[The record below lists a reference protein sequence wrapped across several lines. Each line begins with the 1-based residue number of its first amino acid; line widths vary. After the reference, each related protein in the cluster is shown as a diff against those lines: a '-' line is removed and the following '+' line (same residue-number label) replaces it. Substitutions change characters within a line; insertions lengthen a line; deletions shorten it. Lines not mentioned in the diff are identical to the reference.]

1 MLLIFSEK
9 VLLWGIQVRTVTL
22 EFILSV
28 IKNLL
33 KPKYALPI
41 LTSIAIAIRLI
52 PFRLSYLL
60 GYDTYFHIAYVK
72 YSLKLGEWVN
82 FFPYAKA
89 PWGML
94 VNNFHPLGLWMTP
107 AYVYRILSIFGIS
120 LYDSFRIT
128 PVIFGVLTIIF
139 MYLSVWKLYGREEAF
154 LSALFL
160 SISFGHVFRSIA
172 GYYRGDNY
180 LLFWYS
186 LALLGIS
193 LALSRRNEGESWKK
207 RRLLLYLVPALASG
221 LASIFWSA
229 YYLIFVFLL
238 GNAIFLS
245 IGALLLQKSRML
257 VDSVAIVVST
267 LFGALLANFLGGYFY
282 YGMFGWNRPLGIE
295 TAQKLG
301 FHLETI
307 KDAFLLAYIRYAV
320 PLALAFIVLLF
331 IISKVIR
338 SRTHR
343 VGIIVVLLILA
354 LVLMVKYYGFIEGTF
369 LSFIKHFSGESITET
384 RQPSL
389 RDVWISY
396 GSVIIA
402 ALFFLLRL
410 RPSKIAIEDFVV
422 LGFVLPSIPMIYTWT
437 RFLFIGSP
445 AVAILGGVGLWNL
458 VREIHKLNI
467 RSHPVIA
474 GILIVLVTVPTAWVG
489 VQNTL
494 NVKPFMNAEWEK
506 ALIYL
511 SEHSNG
517 NDIVLTWWDQGYWV
531 TYYSWRA
538 PVTQGVPNEFVAR
551 YYMGLAS
558 EEELMNLGVD
568 YIIVSYDTVLKFP
581 AVLETAGVP
590 VKDYPMVLMGLV
602 GKSEDVFVFAT
613 EGYSITARP
622 INGGWEIFVNVAGT
636 IFSPETAFVEVGN
649 DVNKVNITGT
659 TKANAYVYINLNYG
673 YAVLMNNNSFQTT
686 LAKLMFTNKT
696 PGYTL
701 VYSDG
706 GYVKIFRFDHPN
718 VGVSRNGNEIMLSF
732 TNATG
737 TKLILEGFTDNG
749 TRVFFHIYDVAGLEE
764 FTLPAQ
770 LNESVVVKYAYKRN
784 GKVLDRGIFRLDDV
798 RMLWHIPNKS

>member
-60 GYDTYFHIAYVK
+60 GYDTYFHMAYVK

-139 MYLSVWKLYGREEAF
+139 VYLSVWKLYGREEAF

-267 LFGALLANFLGGYFY
+267 LFGALLANFLGEYFY

-590 VKDYPMVLMGLV
+590 PKDYPMVPIPLV
-602 GKSEDVFVFAT
+602 EQVGGAFLFER
-613 EGYSITARP
+613 EGYSISARTRSSSWEVVVTV
-622 INGGWEIFVNVAGT
+622 GGSR
-636 IFSPETAFVEVGN
+636 FSPRKAFVEDTAGVRE
-649 DVNKVNITGT
+649 VNVTGIQ
-659 TKANAYVYINLNYG
+659 KADAYVYLNLNYG
-673 YAVLMNNNSFQTT
+673 YAVLMNGRAFNTT
-686 LAKLMFTNKT
+686 LARLMFTERAPN
-696 PGYTL
+696 YRL
-701 VYSDG
+701 VYSDR
-706 GYVKIFRFDHPN
+706 GYIKIFRFEHPN
-718 VGVSRNGNEIMLSF
+718 VAVLRDGDKIVLRF

-737 TKLILEGFTDNG
+737 TDLVIEGFLDNG
-749 TRVFFHIYDVAGLEE
+749 TRVFRRCYDVSGMSE
-764 FTLPAQ
+764 FTLPEQ
-770 LNESVVVKYAYKRN
+770 LNGSVVVRYSHEIKGR
-784 GKVLDRGIFRLDDV
+784 VLDRGVFRV
-798 RMLWHIPNKS
+798 NTPSH